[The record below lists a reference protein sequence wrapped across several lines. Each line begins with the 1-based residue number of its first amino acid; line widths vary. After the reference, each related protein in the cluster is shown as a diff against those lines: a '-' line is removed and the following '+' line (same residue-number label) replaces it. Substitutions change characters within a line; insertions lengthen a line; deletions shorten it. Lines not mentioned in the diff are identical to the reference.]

1 MYMCMNAW
9 SFICYQ
15 ISPHNNL
22 FLKICAFSI
31 NTSLTWFLDSNS
43 TVQILLALSSYLY
56 WQQQQTFSVLRHY
69 NLKENESK
77 EADQKWQISDL
88 FFTSDIRPY
97 DIISGRLALL

>member
-1 MYMCMNAW
+1 MLEV
-9 SFICYQ
+9 SFAIKFHLT
-15 ISPHNNL
+15 I

-97 DIISGRLALL
+97 NIISGRLALL

>member
-1 MYMCMNAW
+1 MLEV
-9 SFICYQ
+9 SFAIKFHLT
-15 ISPHNNL
+15 I

-56 WQQQQTFSVLRHY
+56 QQQQQTFSVLRHY

-77 EADQKWQISDL
+77 EVDQKWQISDL
-88 FFTSDIRPY
+88 FFRSDIRPY

>member
-1 MYMCMNAW
+1 MLEV
-9 SFICYQ
+9 SFAIKFHLT
-15 ISPHNNL
+15 I

-56 WQQQQTFSVLRHY
+56 QQQQQTFSVLRHY

>member
-1 MYMCMNAW
+1 MLEV
-9 SFICYQ
+9 SFAIKFHLT
-15 ISPHNNL
+15 I

-56 WQQQQTFSVLRHY
+56 QQQQQTFSVLRHY

-77 EADQKWQISDL
+77 EVDQKWQISDL
-88 FFTSDIRPY
+88 FFRSDIRPY
-97 DIISGRLALL
+97 DIIKGRLALL

>member
-1 MYMCMNAW
+1 MLEV
-9 SFICYQ
+9 SFAIKFHLT
-15 ISPHNNL
+15 I

-88 FFTSDIRPY
+88 FFTSDIRLY
-97 DIISGRLALL
+97 NIISGRLALL